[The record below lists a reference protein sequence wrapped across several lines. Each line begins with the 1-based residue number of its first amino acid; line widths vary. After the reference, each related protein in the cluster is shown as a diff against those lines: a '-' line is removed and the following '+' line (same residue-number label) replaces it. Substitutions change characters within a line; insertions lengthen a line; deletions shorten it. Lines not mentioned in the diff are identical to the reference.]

1 MVIRKVSIGPD
12 VKSQAMHY
20 IIKQRVVDGSYA
32 IHLIKREGN
41 GNVCI
46 WIQKE
51 DIVVLWKEFN
61 ASLPIS
67 IEYNIDF

>member
-1 MVIRKVSIGPD
+1 
-12 VKSQAMHY
+12 MHY
-20 IIKQRVVDGSYA
+20 IINQRVVDGSYT

-61 ASLPIS
+61 ASMPIS

>member
-20 IIKQRVVDGSYA
+20 IINQRVVDGSYT
-32 IHLIKREGN
+32 IHLIKRETEGSI
-41 GNVCI
+41 CI

-61 ASLPIS
+61 ASMPIS